1 MIMNG
6 IQFGELHSYDD
17 LSLILNSKTIEAPST
32 KTDTLEVDGM
42 DGVLDFTEFFGSIK
56 YKNRKLTF
64 EFSTIVSRSEFLSLF
79 TTIQNSLHGKR
90 MKIILDDD
98 PNYYYMGRLSCNSWK
113 ANKRI
118 GTITIEADC
127 DPYKYK
133 LNETVISRTIGSSA
147 VTIGCENLK
156 RNVVPTFV
164 LSAEMQIT
172 FNETT
177 YTLSAGTFQVPEIE
191 FVEGTNTLTV
201 SGAGNIQIKYQ
212 EASL

>member
-1 MIMNG
+1 MNG

-17 LSLILNSKTIEAPST
+17 LSLILNSKTIEAPSP

-42 DGVLDFTEFFGSIK
+42 DGVLDFTEYFGSIK

-64 EFSTIVSRSEFLSLF
+64 EFSTIVPRSQFLSLF

-118 GTITIEADC
+118 GTITIDADC

-133 LNETVISRTIGSSA
+133 LNETVISQTIGSSA
-147 VTIGCENLK
+147 VIIECENLK

-172 FNETT
+172 FEGTT
-177 YTLSAGTFQVPEIE
+177 YTLSSGTFQVPEIE

-212 EASL
+212 EATL